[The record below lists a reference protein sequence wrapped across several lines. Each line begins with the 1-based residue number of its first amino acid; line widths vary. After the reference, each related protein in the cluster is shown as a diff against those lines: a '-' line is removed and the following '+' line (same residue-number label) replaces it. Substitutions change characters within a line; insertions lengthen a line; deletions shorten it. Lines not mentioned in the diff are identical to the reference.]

1 MALTMNQDV
10 LMLSVE
16 DDIGPHLERW
26 SDSRGWSLLR
36 SPTLKGALKRVVAD
50 RPQVVVLHVS
60 TAYERALRL
69 IRMIQTS
76 WRRSALLVAVVDHD
90 DTFERAVR
98 IAGAT
103 HYMADG
109 ESAAM
114 VDDYVE
120 RMLQP
125 NQRIEPPILVAEH
138 DEDVGLDTSRFRLP
152 PLAASD
158 RFTDDGHDVFRRAQ

>member
-1 MALTMNQDV
+1 MALTMNQDI

-16 DDIGPHLERW
+16 DDIGPHLGRW

-36 SPTLKGALKRVVAD
+36 SPTLKGALKQVVAN

-60 TAYERALRL
+60 TEYERALRL
-69 IRMIQTS
+69 LRMIQTS
-76 WRRSALLVAVVDHD
+76 WRRVALLVAVVDHD

-103 HYMADG
+103 HYMTDG

-114 VDDYVE
+114 VDDYVD

-125 NQRIEPPILVAEH
+125 NHRVEAPILVAEH
-138 DEDVGLDTSRFRLP
+138 GEDAALDTSRFRLAT
-152 PLAASD
+152 LGASD
-158 RFTDDGHDVFRRAQ
+158 RFTDDGNDVFRRAQ